1 MKYIVRWEGLAYC
14 EKTIELKDSLT
25 ENEVLK
31 EAMLANDGEFWWDD
45 IVGAEPV
52 EAWVQSDV
60 G

>member
-14 EKTIELKDSLT
+14 EKEIELEDGL
-25 ENEVLK
+25 EEHEVLEK
-31 EAMLANDGEFWWDD
+31 AAFESDGEFRWDD